1 MIASLRTWIK
11 HNEHIN
17 NRTIKSYNMRLI
29 EFKAID
35 NNENEYEI
43 FINPEHIESLYT
55 LKSNNR
61 IGIGLAS
68 GNRLRLLIL
77 LKRLLRN

>member
-1 MIASLRTWIK
+1 
-11 HNEHIN
+11 
-17 NRTIKSYNMRLI
+17 MRLI

-68 GNRLRLLIL
+68 GNPVEVTNT
-77 LKRLLRN
+77 LKEVIEKLGINLESTDYKRTDQEH